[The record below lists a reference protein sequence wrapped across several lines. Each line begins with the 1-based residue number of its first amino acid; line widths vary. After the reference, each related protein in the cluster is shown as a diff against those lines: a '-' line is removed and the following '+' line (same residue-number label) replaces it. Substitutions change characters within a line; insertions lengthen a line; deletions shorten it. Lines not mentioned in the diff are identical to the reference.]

1 MKQIVKNFNNLI
13 KKTIFNVQN
22 KTNNNFKISNFNRY
36 LITVVSVLFSYL
48 FYLLIPIL
56 YDKTWVQTNIE
67 KKLFNEFK
75 INLSASADISYRIL
89 PAPHFLIKDS
99 KILLRNTKNNQ
110 SIADVKNLKVFVSQ
124 KNLFDKDKMNL
135 KRVIINKAN
144 FLFLRSDL
152 KIFNESSNNQFSNKQ
167 IIIDDSSIFFKNN
180 AEEIITI
187 VKINKANL
195 FFDNEKKINLFK
207 LKGEVFAVPFIFNF
221 KNKNS
226 FIKNKQINFEA
237 KSLMLNIFN
246 ESIKDKDSS
255 FSGKNTIS
263 FLNSTINTKF
273 NIKEKLIIFESNNYR
288 KKNSNLNY
296 DGELSINPFDLYL
309 NIDLGNFKISKLFN
323 INPILTE
330 FFHSTLPFNEN
341 ISVNV
346 SAISKTNL
354 KSEIFQSAK
363 VNFRII
369 NGKIN
374 FDNTRFINDDI
385 GSLKLNNSDL
395 IFKDD
400 NLILS
405 TDILVDIKNSDY
417 LFSFLNTK
425 KSSRKNLKNIS
436 INLDYNFST
445 NQIKVHNIRIDNN
458 KMSNYLLTIIDS
470 FNDNNFNN
478 LNKTRRLLND
488 LLNAY
493 EG

>member
-1 MKQIVKNFNNLI
+1 M
-13 KKTIFNVQN
+13 
-22 KTNNNFKISNFNRY
+22 
-36 LITVVSVLFSYL
+36 
-48 FYLLIPIL
+48 
-56 YDKTWVQTNIE
+56 
-67 KKLFNEFK
+67 
-75 INLSASADISYRIL
+75 
-89 PAPHFLIKDS
+89 
-99 KILLRNTKNNQ
+99 
-110 SIADVKNLKVFVSQ
+110 
-124 KNLFDKDKMNL
+124 
-135 KRVIINKAN
+135 
-144 FLFLRSDL
+144 
-152 KIFNESSNNQFSNKQ
+152 
-167 IIIDDSSIFFKNN
+167 
-180 AEEIITI
+180 
-187 VKINKANL
+187 
-195 FFDNEKKINLFK
+195 
-207 LKGEVFAVPFIFNF
+207 
-221 KNKNS
+221 
-226 FIKNKQINFEA
+226 
-237 KSLMLNIFN
+237 
-246 ESIKDKDSS
+246 
-255 FSGKNTIS
+255 
-263 FLNSTINTKF
+263 
-273 NIKEKLIIFESNNYR
+273 
-288 KKNSNLNY
+288 
-296 DGELSINPFDLYL
+296 

-385 GSLKLNNSDL
+385 GSLKLNNTDL

-405 TDILVDIKNSDY
+405 SDILIDIKNSDY

-425 KSSRKNLKNIS
+425 KSSRKNLKNIL

-458 KMSNYLLTIIDS
+458 KVSNYLLTIIDG